1 MAQGVS
7 GAQTLVLF
15 GAMVLVTCW
24 FTNLVLRAT
33 DVLYRPRLRKWVG
46 DSRLEN
52 GEEDSCPLGAGRW
65 GVRGSSGK
73 SATKERDLS
82 KLYSDEYLK
91 ELERELMLLKA
102 MRASRVP
109 EKRRKKGEM
118 DKGAEE
124 KDTEQ
129 VMDIKTLQQGR
140 GFLLRQRE
148 KWSPDLQQQ
157 GKPPTRLS
165 CELFPD
171 SESEECTAGHERE
184 VGEEKSAVNNNYF
197 CPKTSYL
204 AIMTTRPPSVENA
217 TQE

>member
-52 GEEDSCPLGAGRW
+52 DVEDSCPLGAGRW
-65 GVRGSSGK
+65 GVRGSSCK
-73 SATKERDLS
+73 SETKERDLS

-140 GFLLRQRE
+140 GFLRQRE
-148 KWSPDLQQQ
+148 KWSPDLQQD
-157 GKPPTRLS
+157 KSPTRLS

-171 SESEECTAGHERE
+171 SESEECTAGHEKE
-184 VGEEKSAVNNNYF
+184 VGEEKSAAVDNDF

-204 AIMTTRPPSVENA
+204 VFMTTRPPSLENA